1 MKTMIKYK
9 KTAKAKELEERHNLQ
24 HITTLDFAPKRATD
38 GSSGF
43 DLRACIEQPITLNS
57 YDVAKIGTGVHI
69 WIGKGDEEIDEYM
82 LFAGLLMPRSSSD
95 GAILNNTI
103 GLLDSDY
110 MGELFCKYRNLT
122 NRSITFEPG
131 ERFSQLIIVPTFI
144 AKMNEVDS
152 FDNETNTLSSVVG
165 FG

>member
-1 MKTMIKYK
+1 MIKYK
-9 KTAKAKELEERHNLQ
+9 KTALAKAMESKIAL
-24 HITTLDFAPKRATD
+24 LDFAPTRATD

-43 DLRACIEQPITLNS
+43 DLRACIEQPIKLNP

-69 WIGKGDEEIDEYM
+69 WIGQDEEHLDLDM

-110 MGELFCKYRNLT
+110 QGELFCKYRNLT
-122 NRSITFEPG
+122 NESITFEPG
-131 ERFSQLIIVPTFI
+131 EKFAQLIIVPTLI
-144 AKMNEVDS
+144 EKMVEVEA
-152 FDNETNTLSSVVG
+152 FDDETVRGEGG
-165 FG
+165 FGHTGK